1 MVDVIKYLD
10 VIEKMIQFDS
20 QVSQKTTVHCDAPV
34 HADGD
39 GHATVHQV
47 SSNRGLESVSPK
59 HQNICQI
66 LLRS

>member
-10 VIEKMIQFDS
+10 VIEKMTQFYS
-20 QVSQKTTVHCDAPV
+20 QVSQKPLFIVMRQYMEMVMDN
-34 HADGD
+34 
-39 GHATVHQV
+39 ATVHQV
-47 SSNRGLESVSPK
+47 SSNRGLESLYPK